1 MPPSRRITSTTHA
14 LAVVVYAVMAVIGA
28 LWATGSTPTA
38 SMTRM
43 YGDGFDR
50 TLGVVVIITATLVF
64 AATLLSLVLR
74 RPVPTL
80 WIELGGCI
88 VLATSF
94 GLYWRAIYAS
104 GAVTTEWVM
113 LAFAVG
119 TAARALQIGHDLLR
133 IR

>member
-1 MPPSRRITSTTHA
+1 MPRRTRITSTTHA
-14 LAVVVYAVMAVIGA
+14 LAVAVYAVMGVIGA

-38 SMTRM
+38 SMARM

-50 TLGVVVIITATLVF
+50 ALGVIVIVTATIVF
-64 AATLLSLVLR
+64 GATLLSLVLR

-80 WIELGGCI
+80 WIEMAGCI

-94 GLYWRAIYAS
+94 GLYWRAIYGS

-113 LAFAVG
+113 CAFAVG
-119 TAARALQIGHDLLR
+119 SAARAVQIGYDLLR